1 MQRLAAAV
9 HAAFH
14 RPDTTVYRWVQGVV
28 WGLIALS
35 VLLFL
40 VELAMVGR
48 GAAAAAGRLAP
59 LHAADRVILWIFAVE
74 ITLRIVS
81 FRPPAVEFFSHS
93 RGGRLAAHLRGRLR
107 FCLRPLTLVD
117 VLTVAALVPELRG
130 LRAVRLLRLLRTPR
144 VFRYSQPFQGL
155 ARAFQEN
162 GLLFTFAFSLLGTAV
177 LLGGTSLYLAE
188 HAANPGLNS
197 LSDGLWWALVTIT
210 TVGFGDISPVTAVGR
225 AVGAVMMIAG
235 MFSLALFAG
244 IVGHSLLHAVLGIRE
259 EQFRMSNYIDHVIVC
274 GYDPGVRLLLD
285 ALLDELDPA
294 EHPLVVFAEGER
306 PADLPA
312 EISFVSGDPTKESEL
327 GKVRPTHAAA
337 AVLVGARR
345 VPPQQADARTVLTA
359 FTLRSYLA
367 RQPAAA
373 RRRLPLYVVAE
384 ILDSENVEHAR
395 TAGADEVIETT
406 RLGFSL
412 VAHAIA
418 IPGTGA
424 LVSRVATAGAHSIWV
439 GVVPEGEDWPPTFGA
454 LSRELKR
461 RQGVLLL
468 GLRGAAGEDLVNP
481 PDDTP
486 VAAGAALI
494 YLAESPVLPE
504 GAVVETGR
512 PPRHTPQSHREG
524 A

>member
-1 MQRLAAAV
+1 MKRVSAAV

-14 RPDTTVYRWVQGVV
+14 RPDTGLYRWVQGTV
-28 WGLIALS
+28 WTLIALS
-35 VLLFL
+35 VALFL
-40 VELAMVGR
+40 VELSLVGR
-48 GAAAAAGRLAP
+48 GGARVGRWLGL

-74 ITLRIVS
+74 IALRIAS
-81 FRPPAVEFFSHS
+81 FRPPAVDFFEHS

-107 FCLRPLTLVD
+107 FCLRPLTLID

-162 GLLFTFAFSLLGTAV
+162 SLLFTFAFSLLGTAV
-177 LLGGTSLYLAE
+177 LLGGTSLYLVE
-188 HAANPGLNS
+188 HVTNPSIDS
-197 LSDGLWWALVTIT
+197 LTDGLWWALVTIT

-225 AVGAVMMIAG
+225 AVGAIMMVAG
-235 MFSLALFAG
+235 MFTLAMFAG

-259 EQFRMSNYIDHVIVC
+259 EQFRMSNFIDHVIVC
-274 GYDPGVRLLLD
+274 GYDPGARLLLD
-285 ALLDELDPA
+285 ALLEEIDLE

-306 PADLPA
+306 PPDLPA
-312 EISFVSGDPTKESEL
+312 EISFVSGDSTKESEL

-337 AVLVGARR
+337 AVLVGSRQAS
-345 VPPQQADARTVLTA
+345 PQQADARTVLTA
-359 FTLRSYLA
+359 FTIRSYLA
-367 RQPAAA
+367 GEPEA
-373 RRRLPLYVVAE
+373 RRRRRPLYVVAE

-406 RLGFSL
+406 RLGFAL

-439 GVVPEGEDWPPTFGA
+439 GVPPAAEEWPRQFGE

-461 RQGVLLL
+461 RHGVLLL
-468 GLRGAAGEDLVNP
+468 GLRVAGGEDRVNP

-486 VAAGAALI
+486 VPAGTELI
-494 YLAESPVLPE
+494 YLAERPVLPE
-504 GAVVETGR
+504 QDA
-512 PPRHTPQSHREG
+512 
-524 A
+524 

>member
-1 MQRLAAAV
+1 MKRLAAAV

-14 RPDTTVYRWVQGVV
+14 RPDSGVYRWVQGTV
-28 WGLIALS
+28 WTLIFLS
-35 VLLFL
+35 VALFL
-40 VELAMVGR
+40 VELALVGR
-48 GAAAAAGRLAP
+48 DGMEPWLDL
-59 LHAADRVILWIFAVE
+59 LHGADRVILWIFAVE
-74 ITLRIVS
+74 ISLRILS
-81 FRPPAVEFFSHS
+81 FRPPAVDFFEHS
-93 RGGRLAAHLRGRLR
+93 RPGRLAAHLRGRLR

-162 GLLFTFAFSLLGTAV
+162 GLLFAFAFSLLGTAV
-177 LLGGTSLYLAE
+177 LLGGTSLFLAE
-188 HAANPGLNS
+188 RTANPSLNS
-197 LSDGLWWALVTIT
+197 LTDGLWWALVTIT

-225 AVGAVMMIAG
+225 AVGSVMMISG
-235 MFSLALFAG
+235 MFNLALFAG

-274 GYDPGVRLLLD
+274 GYDPGVRRLLD
-285 ALLDELDPA
+285 ALLEEIDLD
-294 EHPLVVFAEGER
+294 EHPLVVFAEGDR
-306 PADLPA
+306 PPDLPA
-312 EISFVSGDPTKESEL
+312 EISWVSGDPTKESEL

-337 AVLVGARR
+337 AVLVGSRQA
-345 VPPQQADARTVLTA
+345 PPQQADARTVLTA
-359 FTLRSYLA
+359 FTLRSFLS
-367 RQPAAA
+367 RQPAAEQ
-373 RRRLPLYVVAE
+373 RRRPLYVVAE

-418 IPGTGA
+418 IPGSGA

-439 GVVPEGEDWPPTFGA
+439 GVLPDGEWPASFGD
-454 LSRELKR
+454 LSRELKGR
-461 RQGVLLL
+461 FGVLLL
-468 GLRGAAGEDLVNP
+468 GLRGPGGEDRVNP
-481 PDDTP
+481 PEDTP
-486 VAAGAALI
+486 VDGETALI
-494 YLAESPVLPE
+494 YLAERPVLPE
-504 GAVVETGR
+504 KA
-512 PPRHTPQSHREG
+512 